1 MIQKSD
7 MCLPVPI
14 VNNIVQ
20 GLCHTDQ
27 WKRSL
32 SILNETVEN
41 LPNGRNIVAK
51 KAFCE
56 GEIDLGFQLLDEII
70 LGGREIDPNACDA
83 YWEFCRQHG
92 ERVVENV
99 ERMLR
104 FLESKEVMLTKS
116 CTQNLHHVITDFGFS
131 GDFVSV
137 NQRYSS

>member
-1 MIQKSD
+1 MS
-7 MCLPVPI
+7 
-14 VNNIVQ
+14 NIVQ

-32 SILNETVEN
+32 SILNEMDEN
-41 LPNGRNIVAK
+41 AHAARNIVAK

-56 GEIDLGFQLLDEII
+56 GEIDLGFQLLDEAT
-70 LGGREIDPNACDA
+70 GDGFEIDPKACAA
-83 YWEFCRQHG
+83 YWEFCRTKG
-92 ERVVENV
+92 GRVVENV

-116 CTQNLHHVITDFGFS
+116 CTQNLHQVITEFGFS
-131 GDFVSV
+131 GDLVRV